1 MCSSDLPA
9 LRGDPHHLR
18 QVLIN
23 LIGNAIKFTEKGS
36 ITVHVS
42 LLEENA
48 GTAKLK
54 FSVRDTGI
62 GISADAQRRIFDSF
76 AQADESTTRRFGGTG
91 LGTTIAKQLVELMG
105 GRMGLESAVG
115 LGTTFWFELT
125 LAKQPNVAGQTTS
138 DLAGARVFVVGFP
151 EQDRAAVVDMLSGWG
166 ARPYWASAISEA
178 ATQALSEIS
187 IAPVPHSA
195 MLFANSAREA
205 QTMLAQLRKEAR
217 LPTLPAVI
225 AIRGAALETMTESVP
240 GGRNVVLAY
249 PLDKRLLFN
258 SLHAVSVS
266 VEEGGTGDVVFLSD
280 YLKRREGARSYKIL
294 VADDNAS
301 NRAVIQKILERAGH
315 KAQLVENGEQV
326 LDAVEAEHFDLVILD
341 RNMPRMGGLEALK
354 AMRFI
359 YAGEER
365 IPAMMLSA
373 DVAPEIKRE
382 ATEAGADAFLPKPI
396 DATRLLDT
404 IADIFGKTEIPTP
417 AAPVPTPRR
426 SVIAAA
432 GAPAI
437 LNQDTIRL
445 LEELGS
451 GSDFM
456 QKLIDAFVKDSLQI
470 LAKID
475 REPDRLPVGEFRS
488 LLHALKGRAF
498 DVRLHVGLE
507 GRPLL
512 DGVEHHAEIQERGE
526 VEIGRGEV
534 IGRDKRPARDGLL
547 ERVDGALVGA
557 VAEAR
562 LHLGRGL
569 PADRLVAHRRLAGP
583 GDEVHPPV
591 IGTAPADRRRE
602 L

>member
-1 MCSSDLPA
+1 MCSSDLLIEDVLDFSKIEAGKLTIEETDFDLHALVHSTAKILNQQAKDKGLDLVLSVMPQVTPA

-225 AIRGAALETMTESVP
+225 AIRGAALETMT
-240 GGRNVVLAY
+240 
-249 PLDKRLLFN
+249 
-258 SLHAVSVS
+258 
-266 VEEGGTGDVVFLSD
+266 
-280 YLKRREGARSYKIL
+280 
-294 VADDNAS
+294 
-301 NRAVIQKILERAGH
+301 
-315 KAQLVENGEQV
+315 
-326 LDAVEAEHFDLVILD
+326 D
-341 RNMPRMGGLEALK
+341 RK
-354 AMRFI
+354 
-359 YAGEER
+359 
-365 IPAMMLSA
+365 S
-373 DVAPEIKRE
+373 
-382 ATEAGADAFLPKPI
+382 
-396 DATRLLDT
+396 TRLN
-404 IADIFGKTEIPTP
+404 
-417 AAPVPTPRR
+417 
-426 SVIAAA
+426 S
-432 GAPAI
+432 
-437 LNQDTIRL
+437 
-445 LEELGS
+445 S
-451 GSDFM
+451 
-456 QKLIDAFVKDSLQI
+456 
-470 LAKID
+470 
-475 REPDRLPVGEFRS
+475 
-488 LLHALKGRAF
+488 H
-498 DVRLHVGLE
+498 
-507 GRPLL
+507 
-512 DGVEHHAEIQERGE
+512 
-526 VEIGRGEV
+526 
-534 IGRDKRPARDGLL
+534 
-547 ERVDGALVGA
+547 
-557 VAEAR
+557 
-562 LHLGRGL
+562 
-569 PADRLVAHRRLAGP
+569 
-583 GDEVHPPV
+583 
-591 IGTAPADRRRE
+591 
-602 L
+602 